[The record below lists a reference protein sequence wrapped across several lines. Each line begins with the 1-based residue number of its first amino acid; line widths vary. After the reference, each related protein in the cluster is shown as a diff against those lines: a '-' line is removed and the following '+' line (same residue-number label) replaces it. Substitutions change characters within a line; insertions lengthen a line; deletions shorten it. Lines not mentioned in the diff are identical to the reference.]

1 MLEILLWAL
10 GADAAPNQAQ
20 HAAPPPERVAERG
33 PITVRDASAL
43 TLAMTAAGPGATVVL
58 APGDYGQIAL
68 SDLSFDT
75 PVTLIARNAQTTG
88 FLLTNVTGL
97 RIVGLSVALDQPGA
111 GRLAVNDSQDIQFS
125 ELTAR
130 GLRTGQGLV
139 FTNSR
144 NVRVEKSSFSGFRNG
159 IVLSGGSDV
168 AIEGNTFRGL
178 GADGVTS
185 NGASRLLIKG
195 NDFADFD
202 PTPGAHPDAIQLFSR
217 NATAS
222 AEDITI
228 VDNRIRRG
236 SGGIMQGIFITDQTG
251 ALPYRRVVIR
261 DNLIEG
267 SMYNGIAVAHAEDVE
282 VSGNTV
288 QPYEGMNARISLT
301 YVTRGQVFKNRYWKL
316 LQSDN
321 KDLAIK
327 DRPSLNPI
335 RPPTAP

>member
-1 MLEILLWAL
+1 MLEILLWAVS
-10 GADAAPNQAQ
+10 ADAAPQQAQ
-20 HAAPPPERVAERG
+20 LPAPLERVAQRG
-33 PITVRDASAL
+33 PITVRDAPAL
-43 TLAMTAAGPGATVVL
+43 TLAMKTASPGATIAL

-68 SDLSFDT
+68 SDLRFDT
-75 PVTLIARNAQTTG
+75 PVTLIARDVQATG
-88 FLLTNVTGL
+88 FVLKNVAGL
-97 RIVGLSVALDQPGA
+97 RIVGLTVALDQPGA

-125 ELTAR
+125 GLAAR
-130 GLRTGQGLV
+130 GLRTGQGLF

-144 NVRVEKSSFSGFRNG
+144 NVRVETSSFSGFRNG
-159 IVLSGGSDV
+159 IILSGGSEV
-168 AIEGNTFRGL
+168 AIEGNTFRRL
-178 GADGVTS
+178 GADGITS

-217 NATAS
+217 NAAAS

-228 VDNRIRRG
+228 VGNRIRRG
-236 SGGIMQGIFITDQTG
+236 SGAIMQGIFITDQTG

-288 QPYEGMNARISLT
+288 QPYEGMNARISLSS
-301 YVTRGQVFKNRYWKL
+301 VTRGQVFNNRYWKL

-321 KDLAIK
+321 KNVAVK
-327 DRPSLNPI
+327 DRPSLSPI
-335 RPPTAP
+335 RPPAAP